1 MIKVTMG
8 NNLERKD
15 EIVNPNTT
23 LRAALE
29 TAGVNYRVGMMNLD
43 GAPLDDEDLDR
54 TFADHGVTDRCF
66 LLNVVKADNAA

>member
-15 EIVNPNTT
+15 EIVNANTT

-29 TAGVNYRVGMMNLD
+29 MADINYRSGMMNLD
-43 GAPLDDEDLDR
+43 GSPLDPGDLDK
-54 TFADHGVTDRCF
+54 TFADFNITDRCF